1 MKPPSDIGLKEVL
14 VSDYAGAAK
23 RSGLPVDMGDIE
35 RQVLSDLDM
44 VEQYNAEQALKPAH
58 VPVKKERDIRTDEL
72 EAELADKNMR
82 AYVRDIPDDEEGD
95 PILDAAPKSERMIR
109 AFGRVKQF
117 MRPRGDVGAVA
128 RRGGALR
135 DCVVECTDPELSL
148 EFLELWTWYGPLRRM
163 PSKKN
168 TFFYLNEYDA
178 AAKFIRGLEDICDRS
193 TGKFGPWWVK

>member
-1 MKPPSDIGLKEVL
+1 MKPPSDIGLKQVM
-14 VSDYAGAAK
+14 VSDYAGASQRAGT
-23 RSGLPVDMGDIE
+23 SPDMAAIE
-35 RQVLSDLDM
+35 RQVLADLDM
-44 VEQYNAEQALKPAH
+44 VEQYNAEQATKPKRE
-58 VPVKKERDIRTDEL
+58 PVKLERDIHTNEL
-72 EAELADKNMR
+72 DAELADKNMR
-82 AYVRDIPDDEEGD
+82 AYVRDIPADEAGD

-117 MRPRGDVGAVA
+117 MRPRGDIAAVA
-128 RRGGALR
+128 KRGGSLR
-135 DCVVECTDPELSL
+135 DSVIECTDPELSL

-163 PSKKN
+163 PSPKN